1 MTSPEQFFFYRTI
14 KSVLPQPSHI
24 ELLTFFGNAEHL
36 YRAGNSYHK
45 HTYRHRLH
53 RLYKERYK
61 RCTAVGD
68 NSAVAVR
75 GYLYQR
81 HKQNKEEA
89 QCQYGSPVGPHTRK
103 RAECDRNSL
112 SALKLR
118 EYRQYMSYHGRNKH
132 DREHDLRRI
141 FRVHINKHRQ
151 KALSHIAKQ
160 RQRTA

>member
-45 HTYRHRLH
+45 HTYRHCLH

-81 HKQNKEEA
+81 HKQDKEEA
-89 QCQYGSPVGPHTRK
+89 QRQYGSPVGPHTRK
-103 RAECDRNSL
+103 RAERDRNSL
-112 SALKLR
+112 PPLNFENIGSICPITGATSTIGSMTS
-118 EYRQYMSYHGRNKH
+118 EGFSVC
-132 DREHDLRRI
+132 I
-141 FRVHINKHRQ
+141 
-151 KALSHIAKQ
+151 
-160 RQRTA
+160 